1 MAANIAVVTDS
12 ASYLPVDVR
21 DRFGVRTV
29 PMTVVMDDEPYQE
42 FVTLHTATFYERLAA
57 GARVTTSQPP
67 PKRLLE
73 AYEQVA
79 ADGASEILSIH
90 IGSAL
95 SGTVNSARIAA
106 LLSPVPVTVVDT
118 GQASF
123 VEGLCVWEACEVLA
137 AGGSLSEA
145 AEAAL
150 RAGQAAG
157 NVFIVKGLGLLRR
170 GGRFAGES
178 VDDREEAAVPV
189 LALVDG
195 AVRPVATA
203 ATVDEAIEAMTE
215 HIEAAVAA
223 GAGRSFRVGVG
234 DGAATPLAEALAQR
248 VARVPRV
255 ERVVRYD
262 IGPAV
267 GAHTGPGCTGLA
279 FLGRPV

>member
-1 MAANIAVVTDS
+1 MSGNIAVVTDS

-21 DRFGVRTV
+21 ERFGIRIV
-29 PMTVVMDDEPYQE
+29 PMTVVIDDEPHQE
-42 FVTLHTATFYERLAA
+42 FVTLDTSTFYERLGT

-73 AYEQVA
+73 AYEHAA
-79 ADGASEILSIH
+79 ADGAAEILSIH

-123 VEGLCVWEACEVLA
+123 IEGLCVWEACEVLA
-137 AGGSLSEA
+137 AGGSTSEA

-150 RAGQAAG
+150 RAGQGAG
-157 NVFIVKGLGLLRR
+157 NIFIVKGLGLLRR
-170 GGRFAGES
+170 GGRFAGEGIDERDES
-178 VDDREEAAVPV
+178 AVPV

-203 ATVDEAIEAMTE
+203 TSVDEAIASMTE
-215 HIEAAVAA
+215 YLETAIAA
-223 GAGRSFRVGVG
+223 GPGRSFRVGVG
-234 DGAATPLAEALAQR
+234 DGAATPLADALAQR
-248 VARVPRV
+248 VARLPRV
-255 ERVVRYD
+255 ETVVRYD